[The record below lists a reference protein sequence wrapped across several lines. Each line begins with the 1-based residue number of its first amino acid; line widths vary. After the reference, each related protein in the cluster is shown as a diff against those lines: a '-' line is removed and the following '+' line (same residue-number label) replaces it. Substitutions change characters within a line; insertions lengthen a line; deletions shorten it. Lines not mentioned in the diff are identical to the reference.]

1 MRNSMYWKP
10 ELYRIEN
17 ADSIFSPGLLIFRDL
32 VEKNLVEMIRI
43 AGGADRLRPHCKT
56 HKTREIT
63 EIALQLGITRHKCAT
78 IAEAE
83 MLADAGVRDILIAY
97 QLVGP
102 NLQRVVQLA
111 QKYPDVEFTTLV
123 DHPRA
128 VTELSRAIQESGD
141 STISINSLVDLNSGM
156 NRTGISIGPRA
167 IELYE
172 MIFSSDVLNIGG
184 LHWYDGQNRQC
195 DLIERTGV
203 VNAGW
208 DQLIR
213 FRDQLLL
220 SGLPVPRIVAAGTGS
235 FSILADH
242 GEPNLELSPGTTVFH
257 DDDMAIRFPE
267 MKFQPALAILT
278 RVISCNRV
286 NELTLDVGHKACA
299 ADQPAGRRLAF
310 PELSSVTELMHSE
323 EHLVIKTPDASQ
335 FKIGDH
341 LIAIPRHACP
351 VSAVY
356 QFADVIVDGRVVDR
370 WGIAGRDRMITI

>member
-10 ELYRIEN
+10 EVYRIEN
-17 ADSIFSPGLLIFRDL
+17 ADSIFSPGLLIFSDL
-32 VEKNLVEMIRI
+32 VEQNLVEMIRV
-43 AGGADRLRPHCKT
+43 AGGPERLRPHCKT
-56 HKTREIT
+56 HKTQEVAK
-63 EIALQLGITRHKCAT
+63 IALQLGVTRHKCAT

-97 QLVGP
+97 QLVGL

-111 QKYPDVEFTTLV
+111 QKYPNVEFTTLV

-128 VTELSRAIQESGD
+128 VTQLSRVIQESGD
-141 STISINSLVDLNSGM
+141 SGISIGMLVDLNSGM
-156 NRTGISIGPRA
+156 NRTGISIGPQA

-172 MIFSSDVLNIGG
+172 MIYSSDVIIAGG
-184 LHWYDGQNRQC
+184 LHWYDGQNRQS
-195 DLIERTGV
+195 DLLERTGA

-208 DQLIR
+208 GQLIR

-235 FSILADH
+235 FPILAEH

-257 DDDMAIRFPE
+257 DDDMATRFPE

-278 RVISCNRV
+278 RVISCNRA

-299 ADQPAGRRLAF
+299 ADQPAGERLAF

-323 EHLVIKTPDASQ
+323 EHLVIKTPDANQ

-351 VSAVY
+351 ASAVY
-356 QFADVIVDGRVVDR
+356 QFANVIVDGRAVDR
-370 WGIAGRDRMITI
+370 WEIVGRDRVLTI

>member
-1 MRNSMYWKP
+1 
-10 ELYRIEN
+10 
-17 ADSIFSPGLLIFRDL
+17 
-32 VEKNLVEMIRI
+32 MIRI

-195 DLIERTGV
+195 DLIERTGI

>member
-1 MRNSMYWKP
+1 MYWKP
-10 ELYRIEN
+10 EVYRIEN
-17 ADSIFSPGLLIFRDL
+17 ADSIFSPGLLIFSDL
-32 VEKNLVEMIRI
+32 VKKNLNEMIRI
-43 AGGADRLRPHCKT
+43 AGGPERLRPHCKT
-56 HKTREIT
+56 HKTKEVAK
-63 EIALQLGITRHKCAT
+63 IALQLGVTRHKCAT

-102 NLQRVVQLA
+102 NLQRVVRLA
-111 QKYPDVEFTTLV
+111 QKFPTVQFSTLV

-128 VTELSRAIQESGD
+128 VAQLSRVVQATGD
-141 STISINSLVDLNSGM
+141 SKISIGVLVDLDSGM
-156 NRTGISIGPRA
+156 NRTGIAIGPQA

-172 MIFSSDVLNIGG
+172 MIYSSDVLSIGG
-184 LHWYDGQNRQC
+184 LHWYDGQHRQN
-195 DLIERTGV
+195 DLLERTGL

-208 DQLIR
+208 EQLTL

-235 FSILADH
+235 FPILADH
-242 GEPNLELSPGTTVFH
+242 GEPNLELSPGTTIFY
-257 DDDMAIRFPE
+257 DDDMATRFPE

-299 ADQPAGRRLAF
+299 ADQPAGHRLAF
-310 PELSSVTELMHSE
+310 PELSAVTELMHSE
-323 EHLVIKTPDASQ
+323 EHLVIQTPDADQ

-351 VSAVY
+351 SSAVY
-356 QFADVIVDGRVVDR
+356 QFANVIVEGRAVDR
-370 WGIAGRDRMITI
+370 WEIVGRDRVLTI